1 MPASA
6 PPQRLQK
13 IIAQAGVTSRRHAE
27 ALIVAGRVRVNGKVV
42 RELGARAQPTQD
54 RVEVDGYGAMEREP
68 LVYIAMYKP
77 QFVVS
82 SSADPE
88 GRTTV
93 VQLLQQSRA
102 VGGCHFEADMPRVY
116 PVGRL
121 DFDAEGLILLTNDGT
136 LTQAMLHPRHHVP
149 KTYMV
154 KVRGCPDE
162 RALQRLRRGLR
173 LRNDDD
179 SWSRPTA
186 PADVR
191 IVKRNRTNTWLEMT
205 LFEGRNHQVKRMCEA
220 VGNFTVRL
228 IRIDFGGIPLGETLP
243 PGGWR
248 ALEAAE
254 VAQLHNWSKRQ
265 AS

>member
-1 MPASA
+1 MEK
-6 PPQRLQK
+6 QRIQK
-13 IIAQAGVTSRRHAE
+13 IIAQAGIASRRAAE
-27 ALIVAGRVRVNGKVV
+27 QLITAGRVRVNGQVV
-42 RELGARAQPTQD
+42 CALGSQAGPKD
-54 RVEVDGYGAMEREP
+54 RVEVEGFGVLEREQ

-82 SSADPE
+82 TSDDPE

-93 VQLLQQSRA
+93 VQLLNRSA
-102 VGGCHFEADMPRVY
+102 ALGPCHFEANMPRVY

-121 DFDAEGLILLTNDGT
+121 DFDAEGILLLSNDGD
-136 LTQAMLHPRHHVP
+136 LTQAVLHPRHHVP

-162 RALQRLRRGLR
+162 RAMQRLRQGLR
-173 LRNDDD
+173 LRHEDG
-179 SWSRPTA
+179 SFSRPTA
-186 PADVR
+186 PAEVE
-191 IVKRNRTNTWLEMT
+191 IVKKNNTNCWLEMT

-220 VGNFTVRL
+220 VGHFTIRLVRTH
-228 IRIDFGGIPLGETLP
+228 FGGIALDERMP

-248 ALEAAE
+248 PLTASE
-254 VAQLHNWSKRQ
+254 VASLKGWSSGSKKRK